1 MLLFS
6 PRTRGC
12 SLRLY
17 KDDGPSRVFPAH
29 AGMFRNR
36 ETLPLRPRRFPR
48 ARGDVPT
55 GLRDYSTVN
64 TFSPRTRGCSHRP
77 NTTNSIEQ
85 VFPAHAGMFREH
97 VHGGF
102 NRLRFPRAR
111 GDVPQQRATE
121 SRGHRFS
128 PRTRGCSEDSCLT
141 DHLTPVFPAHAGM
154 FLFQSLYLPTTAC
167 FPRARG
173 DVPIAGFMS
182 PMR

>member
-1 MLLFS
+1 M
-6 PRTRGC
+6 
-12 SLRLY
+12 
-17 KDDGPSRVFPAH
+17 FPNNH
-29 AGMFRNR
+29 LGKVHPNG
-36 ETLPLRPRRFPR
+36 FPR
-48 ARGDVPT
+48 ARGDVPLAVT
-55 GLRDYSTVN
+55 MSSITRW
-64 TFSPRTRGCSHRP
+64 FSPRTRGCSHRP